1 MRAISEEYKRLSFI
15 TTLRIPVSEDHYLY
29 DLFLAR
35 RKTAEKLYRDILT
48 EKDKEVLVEQLNRI
62 EDRIKDSLYL

>member
-1 MRAISEEYKRLSFI
+1 MKTISEEYKRLRFI

-29 DLFLAR
+29 DLFLDR
-35 RKTAEKLYRDILT
+35 RKTVEKLYRDMLT

-62 EDRIKDSLYL
+62 EDRIKNSLYL

>member
-1 MRAISEEYKRLSFI
+1 MTTISEEYKRLRFI

-35 RKTAEKLYRDILT
+35 RKTAEKLYIDTLT
-48 EKDKEVLVEQLNRI
+48 EKDKEALVEQLNRI
-62 EDRIKDSLYL
+62 EDRIKHSLYL

>member
-1 MRAISEEYKRLSFI
+1 MTTISEEYKRLRFI

-29 DLFLAR
+29 DLFSAR
-35 RKTAEKLYRDILT
+35 RKTAERLYRDMLT

-62 EDRIKDSLYL
+62 ESRIKDSLYL

>member
-1 MRAISEEYKRLSFI
+1 MTTILEEYKRLRFI

-35 RKTAEKLYRDILT
+35 RKTAEQLYRDMLT

-62 EDRIKDSLYL
+62 ESRIKDSLYL

>member
-1 MRAISEEYKRLSFI
+1 MTTISEEHKRFRFI

-35 RKTAEKLYRDILT
+35 RKTAERLNRDMLT
-48 EKDKEVLVEQLNRI
+48 EEDNKRLLEYFNYIEEQ
-62 EDRIKDSLYL
+62 IKKYLCL